1 MRRSETDLEKVGVI
15 VDGVHF
21 GVFLLGFAARNLLKR
36 REFDDGGAKI
46 SARLV
51 TKNAP
56 VASGRER
63 ENILARLEVEIR
75 AEEREGEG
83 GEGIELYRMSYDKVS
98 PTFIFLSMSNSYA

>member
-21 GVFLLGFAARNLLKR
+21 GVLLLGFAARNLLKR

-46 SARLV
+46 SAGLV

-56 VASGRER
+56 VASGREG

-75 AEEREGEG
+75 AEGGRGER
-83 GEGIELYRMSYDKVS
+83 IELYIMSYDKVS
-98 PTFIFLSMSNSYA
+98 PTFIFLLMYNSYA